1 MSIALMLL
9 VGAAALLLSGLGGWP
24 LTAGVLRVAARS
36 EDSGDQPGRATG
48 DAADPATDD
57 TADRGP
63 DDTADRGP
71 DDTADPGPDDAADPG
86 PGGTLSRGPGEA
98 APRDIADLLGAA
110 DGEAAPPPR
119 TALRGGTWIGI
130 LERLAIT
137 ATLLAGYPSGIA
149 FVVAVKGL
157 GRYPELR
164 DHPDVSERFVIGTL
178 ASMLWAAAVGA
189 GARALL
195 GS

>member
-1 MSIALMLL
+1 MTIGLVLA
-9 VGAAALLLSGLGGWP
+9 VGAAALLLSALGGWP

-36 EDSGDQPGRATG
+36 EDSGDQATG
-48 DAADPATDD
+48 AAGEHPPA
-57 TADRGP
+57 G
-63 DDTADRGP
+63 
-71 DDTADPGPDDAADPG
+71 
-86 PGGTLSRGPGEA
+86 

-110 DGEAAPPPR
+110 EGAAPPPSR

-164 DHPDVSERFVIGTL
+164 DHPDVSERFVIGTF

-189 GARALL
+189 GARVLL